1 MPPLSPHPPTRAGPL
16 PGSPSWPRGR
26 NARRRLPVTPALEHR
41 PPRAAGLGRS
51 AGGALRGAV
60 GGGFWHFLGAANGLI
75 LGSENG
81 NVGDGAAPH
90 PLPPSS
96 PALREA
102 VPQAQ
107 MAEWGQGDL
116 RWVEEREDGAN
127 VNNWQ
132 WTERDAASWS
142 KGKFCEFLVGI
153 VVESEAGH
161 CQISELK
168 QLEGEAFYSN
178 GKGKLI
184 FFYEWNIKLGWKGN
198 RGLRG
203 QVNMSKKKGD
213 GDILKDLMKAASTTK
228 VRDVFGDYLKALKTG
243 LVSSIIGCKDSH
255 CGAAHD
261 RLFDTAVEQ
270 LYNIFTVKDVK

>member
-132 WTERDAASWS
+132 WCGRAA
-142 KGKFCEFLVGI
+142 
-153 VVESEAGH
+153 A
-161 CQISELK
+161 
-168 QLEGEAFYSN
+168 
-178 GKGKLI
+178 
-184 FFYEWNIKLGWKGN
+184 
-198 RGLRG
+198 RGLVPSEPPGRT
-203 QVNMSKKKGD
+203 VNMSKKKGD

-228 VRDVFGDYLKALKTG
+228 VRDVFGDYLKALKT
-243 LVSSIIGCKDSH
+243 
-255 CGAAHD
+255 
-261 RLFDTAVEQ
+261 E
-270 LYNIFTVKDVK
+270 FTVGMILPTKATATQETE